1 MAQENVGV
9 AFSTVSVDAVFALLK
24 LTESV
29 GENVAVI
36 TDVPPPVIVA
46 VESSIVATDVWAEE
60 YDQLPATD
68 ALSYVA
74 LGPVRAN
81 EESPKVFVDKARVPR
96 IGVACVTVITIWSLV
111 SEL

>member
-1 MAQENVGV
+1 M
-9 AFSTVSVDAVFALLK
+9 
-24 LTESV
+24 TESV

-46 VESSIVATDVWAEE
+46 VESSIVATDVCADE
-60 YDQLPATD
+60 YDHAPATD

-81 EESPKVFVDKARVPR
+81 AASPKVFVDRASVPSV
-96 IGVACVTVITIWSLV
+96 GVARITVITIGALV

>member
-1 MAQENVGV
+1 M
-9 AFSTVSVDAVFALLK
+9 SVDAVFALLK

-36 TDVPPPVIVA
+36 TDVPPPVTVA

-60 YDQLPATD
+60 YDQVPATD

-81 EESPKVFVDKARVPR
+81 AASPKVFVDSASVPR
-96 IGVACVTVITIWSLV
+96 VGVARVTVITIWSLV

>member
-1 MAQENVGV
+1 LDHEKVGV
-9 AFSTVSVDAVFALLK
+9 AFSTVSVEAVFALLK

-46 VESSIVATDVWAEE
+46 VESSIVATDVWPDE
-60 YDQLPATD
+60 YDQVPATD

-81 EESPKVFVDKARVPR
+81 AESPKIFVDSASVPR
-96 IGVACVTVITIWSLV
+96 VGVARVTVITIGALV